1 MEKAR
6 KRRVLYRLEI
16 NYYSVDYDD
25 RALETSSPIYSKR
38 EGLQEYKKALG
49 EKCVDRLDVP
59 ARVHFWK
66 YNYDAEGRFFPV
78 TIAKN
83 Y

>member
-1 MEKAR
+1 MEKQR
-6 KRRVLYRLEI
+6 KRRVLYRLEV
-16 NYYSVDYDD
+16 NYLSQDYED
-25 RALETSSPIYSKR
+25 RALETSSPIYNQK
-38 EGLQEYKKALG
+38 EGWKDYRRALL
-49 EKCVDRLDVP
+49 EKCADDNTSP

-66 YNYDAEGRFFPV
+66 YNYDAEGRFCPV